1 MINISTEIENQYII
15 KNGKKQ
21 IKLMK
26 SIEDDQL
33 IDIIGDV
40 ENLTN
45 SEETE
50 IEGNQV
56 DFIIDTNSEKNI

>member
-1 MINISTEIENQYII
+1 
-15 KNGKKQ
+15 
-21 IKLMK
+21 MK

-40 ENLTN
+40 ENLTD